1 MGTGGIGPGSQAL
14 VVLGFL
20 VNVIVQTLF
29 CVVIGNSF
37 FDNPYPSVEDSKRW
51 RETIAHDWNFMDQ
64 LGATSLASR
73 MRAGD
78 ATLSYATAQ
87 ESIISEIRLYSAG
100 FRS

>member
-37 FDNPYPSVEDSKRW
+37 LDNPYPSVEDSKRW